1 MKKAFGCL
9 MILVACG
16 GDGGGGSAPTTATA
30 PAPAPAPPSLPL
42 AFLDVPEEPVMLDV
56 GESQTLGVRVSP
68 PVVARCAASAADE
81 DKVEVSAD
89 SILCE
94 GAFEFVLTGLEPG
107 ETEVGL
113 EAEAEGYR
121 EAAATLD
128 VVILRGAE
136 IHTRR
141 NVEWTFRDRRNLDA
155 YVELR
160 ILSQEGKLGLEEF
173 NDLLFELASSIHPN
187 DYGWFVD
194 EDPISWDEETEA
206 TAQVVLAGIPP
217 YRVPLIRVWGVP
229 FFDDDGRFED
239 RSQWWVMK
247 QFTSFGKGGRNIEH

>member
-1 MKKAFGCL
+1 MRKAFACL
-9 MILVACG
+9 MILAACG
-16 GDGGGGSAPTTATA
+16 GDGGGGSASTPAA
-30 PAPAPAPPSLPL
+30 PAPAPAPTALRL
-42 AFLDVPEEPVMLDV
+42 AFLDVPDETVMLNV

-68 PVVARCAASAADE
+68 SVVARCAASAADE
-81 DKVEVSAD
+81 DKVAVSAD
-89 SILCE
+89 SSLCE

-128 VVILRGAE
+128 VMVLRGAE
-136 IHTRR
+136 IRTRR
-141 NVEWTFRDRRNLDA
+141 DVEWTFRDRRNLEA

-173 NDLLFELASSIHPN
+173 NDVLLDLVLSIHPN
-187 DYGWFVD
+187 DYGWFLD
-194 EDPISWDEETEA
+194 EDPIAWDEETEV
-206 TAQVVLAGIPP
+206 TTQVVLAGIPP

-229 FFDDDGRFED
+229 LFDEDRRFED
-239 RSQWWVMK
+239 RSEWWVMK
-247 QFTSFGKGGRNIEH
+247 QFTSFGSGGRNIRR